1 MAKRKRSKLPEQDPY
16 LDRER
21 QKYDRPV
28 PSREYLL
35 EVIGAHGRPF
45 TRQELADL
53 LELNDP
59 EQQEGL
65 RRRLRAMER
74 DGQLVCNRVGAYLP
88 VNQED
93 LVRGRV
99 IGHPDGFGFLV
110 PDEGGDDLFLSP
122 RQMKSLLHGDRAV
135 ARVTGVDRRGRREG
149 AIIEVLERNTE
160 QVVGRLFSEG
170 GIGFVTPDNKRITQ
184 DILIPPEAMGGAR
197 EGQIVIAAIR
207 EQPSKRTRPI
217 GEIVEVLGEHMAPG
231 MEIDVAIRAHGLPF
245 QWPEEV
251 TEAADKLGARVSPA
265 AISLYSGAGAAR
277 AWAARRRSHSTPTRC
292 KRSALPMS
300 ATATMSTGRCMPCS

>member
-74 DGQLVCNRVGAYLP
+74 DGQLVRNRRRGYVI
-88 VNQED
+88 VDNRD
-93 LVRGRV
+93 LVRGR
-99 IGHPDGFGFLV
+99 IQGHQNGSGWLRPDDG
-110 PDEGGDDLFLSP
+110 SP
-122 RQMKSLLHGDRAV
+122 WVYLPP
-135 ARVTGVDRRGRREG
+135 GR
-149 AIIEVLERNTE
+149 
-160 QVVGRLFSEG
+160 
-170 GIGFVTPDNKRITQ
+170 
-184 DILIPPEAMGGAR
+184 
-197 EGQIVIAAIR
+197 
-207 EQPSKRTRPI
+207 
-217 GEIVEVLGEHMAPG
+217 
-231 MEIDVAIRAHGLPF
+231 
-245 QWPEEV
+245 
-251 TEAADKLGARVSPA
+251 
-265 AISLYSGAGAAR
+265 
-277 AWAARRRSHSTPTRC
+277 
-292 KRSALPMS
+292 
-300 ATATMSTGRCMPCS
+300 